1 MMPRALR
8 ARLLLTSL
16 LLLPVFFG
24 LTGFALQQAF
34 HHSLEAAEE
43 ERLKLQVYLI
53 LGAAELK
60 GDRIMIP
67 DDIQEPRFAQVESG
81 LYGFL
86 HEGDEMLVW
95 YSESAKLISDALLEQ
110 LAFDGLSTGDSRFDQ
125 LPEQGLFV
133 YQFALLWE
141 IAGKEHNYVFT
152 VLESDSSVKTE
163 QKAFNTRL
171 WGWLGGAIFF
181 FLLIETALIRWG
193 LKPLTRL
200 AEDLKRIE
208 MGQSDKLTGEYPTEV
223 QAVTDNL
230 NLLIHN
236 ERQQRERYR
245 NTLGDL
251 AHSLKTPLAVI
262 RGAGQEKLDF
272 NGYQTLVTEQAGRMD
287 QIVQYQLSRA
297 VKSQGRTLAK
307 KTAVAPLIQRMVTA
321 LSKVYRDKDV
331 EVALDLQ
338 GEYQLAADERD
349 LMELLGNVLENAFK
363 YGRSQVAV
371 SFSNGSGM
379 LQIDI
384 ADDGEGV
391 SPELRQ
397 TILKRGERADTSAP
411 GQGIGLSV
419 AVDILSSYDG
429 ELEIRESAFG
439 GALFSIRFPLN

>member
-1 MMPRALR
+1 MMPKALR
-8 ARLLLTSL
+8 ARLLLASL

-53 LGAAELK
+53 LGAAELR

-67 DDIQEPRFAQVESG
+67 DDLQEPRYSQVESG

-86 HEGDEMLVW
+86 NDGNDMLVW
-95 YSESAKLISDALLEQ
+95 YSESAKLLTDALIDQ
-110 LAFDGLSTGDSRFDQ
+110 LDAEGLKTGESRFYRM
-125 LPEQGLFV
+125 PNEGMFV

-141 IAGKEHNYVFT
+141 IAGREHNYVFT
-152 VLESDSSVKTE
+152 VLESDSEVKTE
-163 QKAFNTRL
+163 QHAFNTRL
-171 WGWLGGAIFF
+171 WGWLSGAIFL

-193 LKPLTRL
+193 LKPLTQL
-200 AEDLKRIE
+200 AKDLKRIE
-208 MGQSDKLTGEYPTEV
+208 LGQSDKLTGDYPTEV

-230 NLLIHN
+230 NLLISN
-236 ERQQRERYR
+236 ERLQRERYR

-262 RGAGQEKLDF
+262 QGARQEKLTFDE
-272 NGYQTLVTEQAGRMD
+272 YQKLVTDQAGRMD

-307 KTAVAPLIQRMVTA
+307 KTPVAPLIERMTA
-321 LSKVYRDKDV
+321 ALNKVYRDKQI
-331 EVALDLQ
+331 EITLQ
-338 GEYQLAADERD
+338 LGGDYQLPADERD
-349 LMELLGNVLENAFK
+349 LMELLGNILENAFK
-363 YGRSQVAV
+363 YGHHQVAV
-371 SFSNGSGM
+371 SFSNGGGM

-429 ELEIRESAFG
+429 ELAIGESILG
-439 GALFSIRFPLN
+439 GALFSIRMPLN

>member
-1 MMPRALR
+1 MMPKALR
-8 ARLLLTSL
+8 ARLMLASL

-53 LGAAELK
+53 LGAAELR

-67 DDIQEPRFAQVESG
+67 DELQEPRYSQVESG

-86 HEGDEMLVW
+86 HDGNELLVW
-95 YSESAKLISDALLEQ
+95 YSESAKLLTDALIDRLDTE
-110 LAFDGLSTGDSRFDQ
+110 GLNTGDSRFYRLQ
-125 LPEQGLFV
+125 EHGMFV

-141 IAGKEHNYVFT
+141 IAGREHNYVFT
-152 VLESDSSVKTE
+152 VLETDNAVKAE
-163 QKAFNTRL
+163 QQAFNTRL
-171 WGWLGGAIFF
+171 WGWLSAAIFL

-200 AEDLKRIE
+200 AGDLKCIE
-208 MGQSDKLTGEYPTEV
+208 LGQSDKLTGEYPTEV

-230 NLLIHN
+230 NLLIVN
-236 ERQQRERYR
+236 ERLQRERYR

-262 RGAGQEKLDF
+262 RGARQEKLSFDE
-272 NGYQTLVTEQAGRMD
+272 YQALVTEQAARMD

-307 KTAVAPLIQRMVTA
+307 KTPVAPLIERMTAA
-321 LSKVYRDKDV
+321 LSKVYRDKQI
-331 EVALDLQ
+331 EVTLQ
-338 GEYQLAADERD
+338 LAGHYQLPADERD
-349 LMELLGNVLENAFK
+349 LMELLGNILENAFK
-363 YGRSQVAV
+363 YGHHQVVV
-371 SFSNGSGM
+371 SFNNNAGM

-384 ADDGEGV
+384 ADDGEGI

-429 ELEIRESAFG
+429 ELIIGESTLG
-439 GALFSIRFPLN
+439 GALFSIRMPLN

>member
-8 ARLLLTSL
+8 ARLLLASL

-53 LGAAELK
+53 LGAADLD
-60 GDRIMIP
+60 GDQISIP
-67 DDIQEPRFAQVESG
+67 DTLQEPRYSQLESG

-86 HEGDEMLVW
+86 HGNNSELIW
-95 YSESAKLISDALLEQ
+95 RSESSSLITDPDLQ
-110 LAFDGLSTGDSRFDQ
+110 RLANNILATGESRFGE
-125 LPEQGLFV
+125 LPELGAFV

-141 IAGKEHNYVFT
+141 IEGREHHYLFT
-152 VLESDSSVKTE
+152 VLESNNSVKAE

-171 WGWLGGAIFF
+171 WGWLGAAIFL
-181 FLLIETALIRWG
+181 FLLVEAALISWG

-200 AEDLKRIE
+200 AADLKNIE
-208 MGQSDKLTGEYPTEV
+208 QGQSDRLTGEYPSEV

-230 NLLIHN
+230 NLLIQN

-251 AHSLKTPLAVI
+251 AHSLKTPLAVM
-262 RGAGQEKLDF
+262 RGARQEKLSFDE
-272 NGYQTLVTEQAGRMD
+272 YQDLVGEQAGRMD
-287 QIVQYQLSRA
+287 QIVQYQLARA

-307 KTAVAPLIQRMVTA
+307 KIPVQPILERMITA
-321 LSKVYRDKDV
+321 LKKVYRDKDIQV
-331 EVALDLQ
+331 ELEAA

-349 LMELLGNVLENAFK
+349 LMELLGNILENAFK
-363 YGRSQVAV
+363 YGRSRV
-371 SFSNGSGM
+371 SLALHNGDGM

-384 ADDGEGV
+384 CDDGEGI
-391 SPELRQ
+391 SPALRQ

-429 ELEIRESAFG
+429 ELAITEARLG
-439 GALFSIRFPLN
+439 GACFSIRMPLN

>member
-1 MMPRALR
+1 MPRALR
-8 ARLLLTSL
+8 ARLLLASL

-67 DDIQEPRFAQVESG
+67 DDIQEPRYAQVESG

-95 YSESAKLISDALLEQ
+95 YSESAKLISDTLLEQ

-307 KTAVAPLIQRMVTA
+307 KTPVAPLIQRMVTA

-429 ELEIRESAFG
+429 ELEISESTYG